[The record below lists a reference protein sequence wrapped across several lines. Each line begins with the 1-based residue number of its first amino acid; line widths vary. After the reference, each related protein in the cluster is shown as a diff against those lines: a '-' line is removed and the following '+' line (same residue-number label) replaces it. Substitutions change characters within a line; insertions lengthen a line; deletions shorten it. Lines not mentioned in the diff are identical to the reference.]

1 MPVMNG
7 FVATREIRAHEQA
20 VNLVPT
26 QVVALT
32 GLGSATSQK
41 EALAS
46 GVNIYLIKPV
56 SLKEIKR
63 LLSGDG
69 KA

>member
-20 VNLVPT
+20 AQLAPT

-32 GLGSATSQK
+32 GLGSAVSQK

-56 SLKEIKR
+56 SLKEIKK
-63 LLSGDG
+63 LLVGG
-69 KA
+69 EKA